1 MSNETS
7 SDRSNEESRVLSYE
21 EFDEDSCDLSIDA
34 SRLAVREASAL
45 RLRVNSLSLKVRVE
59 DWLASTEAS
68 SEALSVV
75 FELEL

>member
-34 SRLAVREASAL
+34 SRFALIEASAL
-45 RLRVNSLSLKVRVE
+45 WLRVNSLSLKVRVE

-68 SEALSVV
+68 SDADSVV
-75 FELEL
+75 LELEL